1 MVIFVGHEVA
11 ILFGYDSA
19 RRGGKRW
26 VEAAQW
32 LSGKKTEG
40 LRLLLIRAITGGE
53 QEAGLLIIRAVTG
66 GDYAGDRL
74 IKEGFPAEAGTHLS
88 TCSFDRE
95 AAPGFR

>member
-19 RRGGKRW
+19 KRGGKRW

-53 QEAGLLIIRAVTG
+53 
-66 GDYAGDRL
+66 
-74 IKEGFPAEAGTHLS
+74 
-88 TCSFDRE
+88 
-95 AAPGFR
+95 